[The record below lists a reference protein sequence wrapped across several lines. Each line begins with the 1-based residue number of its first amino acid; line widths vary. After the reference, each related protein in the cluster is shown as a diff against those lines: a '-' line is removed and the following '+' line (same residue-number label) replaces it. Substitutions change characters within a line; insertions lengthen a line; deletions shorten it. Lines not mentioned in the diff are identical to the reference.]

1 MISFITKSA
10 AVASLAIA
18 ARPCIALGAAHAQTA
33 SVQISDLNMSRPAQV
48 QEFNNRVDQAAD
60 QFCAGYT
67 DPRNLNGV
75 AACKSGV
82 RAELQEKAAAV
93 QLSADQAKVGAM
105 SVASR

>member
-1 MISFITKSA
+1 MQNFITRSA

-18 ARPCIALGAAHAQTA
+18 ALPFIALGAAHAQTA
-33 SVQISDLNMSRPAQV
+33 SVQISDLNTSRPAQV

-82 RAELQEKAAAV
+82 RAELQEKVAAA
-93 QLSADQAKVGAM
+93 QLSADQAKLGALT
-105 SVASR
+105 VASR